1 MIAPSTLFVLAYC
14 LLQERGVIV
23 LCGTDNRIVKC
34 EGKLCW
40 TEPTGAGSGFPSLV
54 RVAVAGCR
62 CLFGAGTL
70 ECVLFCVVR
79 ALCFLS
85 LKQYRDAVRDCDEA
99 LMIDSFN
106 VKALYRRAQ
115 AHKELQVSRF
125 IIISAPPSAF
135 SPQKSDARLHVRF
148 EGRRPNQTPSYCAK
162 CLISR
167 AHTEKTLLA

>member
-1 MIAPSTLFVLAYC
+1 MIAPSLDSFSVLAYC
-14 LLQERGVIV
+14 LVQEREVTV
-23 LCGTDNRIVKC
+23 LCGIDNGIVKC

-54 RVAVAGCR
+54 RAAVNRAGPR
-62 CLFGAGTL
+62 CLFGAGTLGKKCGTL

-106 VKALYRRAQ
+106 IKALYRRAQ

-125 IIISAPPSAF
+125 IIISAPPSAGD
-135 SPQKSDARLHVRF
+135 PIK
-148 EGRRPNQTPSYCAK
+148 RPPAVLSVSSAE
-162 CLISR
+162 
-167 AHTEKTLLA
+167 HTQRKRC

>member
-1 MIAPSTLFVLAYC
+1 M
-14 LLQERGVIV
+14 
-23 LCGTDNRIVKC
+23 
-34 EGKLCW
+34 
-40 TEPTGAGSGFPSLV
+40 
-54 RVAVAGCR
+54 
-62 CLFGAGTL
+62 
-70 ECVLFCVVR
+70 LFCVVR

-99 LMIDSFN
+99 LMIDSCN

-135 SPQKSDARLHVRF
+135 FFPLTEKSDAHLHVRF
-148 EGRRPNQTPSYCAK
+148 EGRRPNQTPSCCAK